1 MLTTAPQVQL
11 PNDGLLAF
19 ARHASHIGLERMKRY
34 QFGCRYSDVTVTG
47 GQPKATGEANF
58 DIISPFRSMA
68 SEAELLGITDKIIT
82 EFRGLATYNFQLHVS
97 HQLLLEVLLDCI
109 PSHARNDVK
118 AILAEL
124 GTSFSVHT
132 VGKRSW
138 RKFASASRRLTIS
151 SHVSSFVSVKEYPLM
166 PSSLSSSPQI
176 ASIDDVKRTYRTVFP
191 ASTRRLQPAFDDL
204 EKLLANAKL
213 LGVSRPIL
221 IRPYMCRY
229 AEVCARHLSRTY
241 LTDASLN
248 SSFSVA

>member
-1 MLTTAPQVQL
+1 MFTMASQVQL

-97 HQLLLEVLLDCI
+97 HQLLLDVLLDCI

-124 GTSFSVHT
+124 GTSFSMHAVRQ
-132 VGKRSW
+132 K
-138 RKFASASRRLTIS
+138 I
-151 SHVSSFVSVKEYPLM
+151 
-166 PSSLSSSPQI
+166 
-176 ASIDDVKRTYRTVFP
+176 
-191 ASTRRLQPAFDDL
+191 L
-204 EKLLANAKL
+204 EKVR
-213 LGVSRPIL
+213 LGKQTLDDIEACL
-221 IRPYMCRY
+221 I
-229 AEVCARHLSRTY
+229 VCEC
-241 LTDASLN
+241 
-248 SSFSVA
+248 